1 MRLKNTPKTKAM
13 KKAQMNSDQRRGHE
27 MSAEEFI
34 ALPDTAKARLIRQI
48 ERKTPEERLAES
60 RPLNSAQRA
69 QWKRIKKKM
78 GRPRV
83 GKGSKVISLSIE
95 RHLLKQADALAKRR
109 HVTRARVVAEGL
121 ALLLKA
127 S

>member
-1 MRLKNTPKTKAM
+1 MEKTPKNPNRA
-13 KKAQMNSDQRRGHE
+13 RRRE
-27 MSAEEFI
+27 MTAEDFI
-34 ALPDTAKARLIRQI
+34 ALTDAEKARLVRQI
-48 ERKTPEERLAES
+48 ERKTPEQRLAES
-60 RPLNSAQRA
+60 RPLNPAQRA